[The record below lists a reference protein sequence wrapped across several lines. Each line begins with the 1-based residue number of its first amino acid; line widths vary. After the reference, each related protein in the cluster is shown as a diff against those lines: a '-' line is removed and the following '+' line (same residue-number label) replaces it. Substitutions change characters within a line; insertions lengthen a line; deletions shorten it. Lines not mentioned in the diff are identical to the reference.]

1 MEIYLNK
8 LAFLIIFIPLALLA
22 IISLTSGFRD
32 TNYFYKKNELTRFCL
47 KCKKPFIVNQK
58 REIKNC
64 PRCKR
69 NTTSISVN

>member
-1 MEIYLNK
+1 MEIYIQK
-8 LAFLIIFIPLALLA
+8 LVFLIIFIPLALLG
-22 IISLTSGFRD
+22 IISFTIGLRD

-47 KCKKPFIVNQK
+47 KCKKPFIVNKK